1 MFSSDD
7 FGAIKELV
15 SRLGLEKRESSGE
28 KRDCQGKRDDQTNRS
43 CVNLTPS
50 QILIIAAFLT
60 GVLEVNSVLVDKQ
73 QDIEIVLTGSLKRK
87 TQSVQIMEGI
97 GGVPFDQVIK

>member
-7 FGAIKELV
+7 FGAIQELV
-15 SRLGLEKRESSGE
+15 SRLGWENRESSGE
-28 KRDCQGKRDDQTNRS
+28 KPNCRRKRDDQADQS
-43 CVNLTPS
+43 CIHLTPS
-50 QILIIAAFLT
+50 QILIIAAFLA

-87 TQSVQIMEGI
+87 TQSDPI
-97 GGVPFDQVIK
+97 GEKAGGHPLDQVIK